1 MSEISPEIE
10 KSPEELSLLDENY
23 STIQSFLSI
32 HNEEQETVEI
42 LVKTEIIF
50 IKMKCKIFIHSS
62 IHYVDV

>member
-42 LVKTEIIF
+42 LVKTE
-50 IKMKCKIFIHSS
+50 KNL
-62 IHYVDV
+62 